1 MYRMKR
7 KVLAVIV
14 VAVLALLGTVSFA
27 QKIDVYSRP
36 LRTEPSRDYQ
46 ALHYRIAL
54 DLDVAK
60 KAFTGENTVTMTPF
74 REGLTSI
81 ALDAET
87 FTVTAVRLADGTP
100 LAFRQAEGRLN
111 VEFPRP
117 CGIGDKVTFTV
128 FYHAEGLA
136 DTQGRKKGINF
147 VDATQANP
155 ALIVARSFPNGARH
169 WFPCYDHPNGKV
181 TQEILATVP
190 REYRALSNGR
200 LVGVSE
206 NPERGTKTYHWSQD
220 KPHSTYLSALI
231 AGPYV
236 VTENS
241 LGPLPINYWYYK
253 KDRKDA
259 LISFQ
264 RTPEII
270 AFLSKTYGYEFPW
283 DKYDQ
288 IIVPGGGGTETTSAT
303 MLTQSIVHDLKA
315 EKDFSVHRWLIT
327 HEAAHQWWG
336 DLVTCRDWGHTW
348 INESFGTYSEVQYA
362 EFEAGRDE
370 AAVDLL
376 GKKNRYIQEAHARY
390 MRPIVFHRWE
400 EPGQNFDRHTY
411 QKGAAVLHM
420 MRWILGEKPFLNMLS
435 HFLHKHAYQ
444 PADTNDVL
452 TAIKEATG
460 QNLDWFF
467 DEWLLRPGHPVFDVR
482 ADWSE
487 KTKKLTWRIVQTQD
501 TTDGVPI
508 FKTPVVLSA
517 VTPAGRRSEKVWIT
531 DRDSVFTFDC
541 AQKPLMVRF
550 DDGDF
555 LLKEWSFERP
565 VDELIY
571 QLSQDDVL
579 GRMWAAGQLGRHA
592 DDPRVAPAL
601 LQSARSDPFW
611 AVRRD
616 VLYILGGFEGSID
629 MDERTNIPWTRLNE
643 GFKPGKFLTGGL
655 AGFLRERTGDANPK
669 VRAAAFWAIGNLKDP
684 TLIPFLTKKFAEDD
698 SYGAQAAALVAIGKT
713 GDRSAVPF
721 LRKAA
726 GMESPSGIMNRA
738 AEWALGELK

>member
-1 MYRMKR
+1 MKR
-7 KVLAVIV
+7 KVLAVILG
-14 VAVLALLGTVSFA
+14 AVLALLGTVSFA

-60 KAFTGENTVTMTPF
+60 KAFTGENTITMTPF
-74 REGLTSI
+74 REGLTSL

-87 FTVTAVRLADGTP
+87 FAVTAVRLADGTP
-100 LAFRQAEGRLN
+100 LSFRQAEGRLTI
-111 VEFPRP
+111 EFPRSY
-117 CGIGDKVTFTV
+117 GIGDKVTFTV
-128 FYHAEGLA
+128 SYHAEGLA
-136 DTQGRKKGINF
+136 DPQGRKKGINF
-147 VDATQANP
+147 VDEAPANP
-155 ALIVARSFPNGARH
+155 ALIVARSFPDGARH

-190 REYRALSNGR
+190 REYRVLSNGR

-206 NPERGTKTYHWSQD
+206 NAERGTKTFHWSQD
-220 KPHSTYLSALI
+220 KPHATYLSALI
-231 AGPYV
+231 AGPYL

-241 LGPLPINYWYYK
+241 LGPLPISYWYYE

-270 AFLSKTYGYEFPW
+270 AFLNKTYGYDFPW

-288 IIVPGGGGTETTSAT
+288 VIVPGGGGTETTSAT
-303 MLTQSIVHDLKA
+303 MLTQSIIHDLKG

-376 GKKNRYIQEAHARY
+376 GKKNRYLQEANTRY

-411 QKGAAVLHM
+411 QKGAAVVHM
-420 MRWILGEKPFLNMLS
+420 MRWILGEKPFLKTLS
-435 HFLHKHAYQ
+435 HFLHKHAFQ

-467 DEWLLRPGHPVFDVR
+467 DEWLLRPGHPIFDVR
-482 ADWSE
+482 ADWSKE
-487 KTKKLTWRIVQTQD
+487 TKKLTWRIVQTQD
-501 TTDGVPI
+501 TASGVPV

-517 VTPAGRRSEKVWIT
+517 VTPAGRRLERVWIT
-531 DRDSVFTFDC
+531 GRDSVFTFDC

-550 DDGDF
+550 DEGDC

-565 VDELIY
+565 VEELLY
-571 QLSQDDVL
+571 QLAHDDAL

-601 LQSARSDPFW
+601 LRSARSDPFW

-616 VLYILGGFEGSID
+616 VLYILGGFGGPID

-643 GFKPGKFLTGGL
+643 GFKPGKFLTGGI
-655 AGFLRERTGDANPK
+655 AGFFKERTGDADPK

-684 TLIPFLTKKFAEDD
+684 ALVPFLTQKFAGDD

-726 GMESPSGIMNRA
+726 SMESPSDIMKRA
-738 AEWALGELK
+738 AEWALKELK

>member
-1 MYRMKR
+1 MRCLKQ
-7 KVLAVIV
+7 KAITVILGAFLV
-14 VAVLALLGTVSFA
+14 SLGTVSFA

-36 LRTEPSRDYQ
+36 LRTEPSRDYK

-54 DLDVAK
+54 DLDVSK
-60 KAFTGENTVTMTPF
+60 KAFTGDNTVTITPF

-81 ALDAET
+81 ALHAET

-100 LAFRQAEGRLN
+100 LAFRQAEGCLN
-111 VEFPRP
+111 IEFPRP
-117 CGIGDKVTFTV
+117 CSIGDEVTFTV
-128 FYHAEGLA
+128 FYHAEGLE
-136 DTQGRKKGINF
+136 DTQRRKKGINF
-147 VDATQANP
+147 VDASPANP
-155 ALIVARSFPNGARH
+155 ALIVARSFPDGARH

-181 TQEILATVP
+181 THEVLATVP
-190 REYRALSNGR
+190 REYRVLSNGR
-200 LVGVSE
+200 LVSVSD

-236 VTENS
+236 VSENS
-241 LGPLPINYWYYK
+241 LGPLPINYWYYE

-264 RTPEII
+264 RTPEIL
-270 AFLSKTYGYEFPW
+270 AFLGKTYGYDFPW

-303 MLTQSIVHDLKA
+303 MLTQSIMHDLKG

-362 EFEAGRDE
+362 EFESGRDE

-376 GKKNRYIQEAHARY
+376 GKKNRYIEEAHSRY

-411 QKGAAVLHM
+411 QKGAAVVHM

-435 HFLHKHAYQ
+435 HFLHKHAFQ
-444 PADTNDVL
+444 PADTHDVL

-467 DEWLLRPGHPVFDVR
+467 DQWLLRPGHPIFDIR
-482 ADWSE
+482 AEWSE
-487 KTKKLTWRIVQTQD
+487 ETKKLTWRVLQTQD
-501 TTDGVPI
+501 TTAGVPI

-517 VTPAGRRSEKVWIT
+517 VTPTGRRSEKVWIT
-531 DRDSVFTFDC
+531 DRDTVFTFDC

-550 DDGDF
+550 DDGDY

-565 VDELIY
+565 VDELLY
-571 QLSQDDVL
+571 QLSHDDVL
-579 GRMWAAGQLGRHA
+579 GRMWAAGQLGRHP
-592 DDPRVAPAL
+592 DDERVAPAL

-629 MDERTNIPWTRLNE
+629 MDERTNIPWSRLNE
-643 GFKPGKFLTGGL
+643 GFKSGKFLNGEL
-655 AGFLRERTGDANPK
+655 AGFLKERTDDANPK
-669 VRAAAFWAIGNLKDP
+669 VRAAAFWALGNLKDP
-684 TLIPFLTKKFAEDD
+684 ALVPFLTRKFAKDD

-713 GDRSAVPF
+713 GDRSAVAF
-721 LRKAA
+721 LQKAA
-726 GMESPSGIMNRA
+726 GMESPSGIIKRA
-738 AEWALGELK
+738 AEWALAELK

>member
-1 MYRMKR
+1 MRRMKR
-7 KVLAVIV
+7 KVLAVILG
-14 VAVLALLGTVSFA
+14 AVLALLGTVSFA
-27 QKIDVYSRP
+27 Q
-36 LRTEPSRDYQ
+36 
-46 ALHYRIAL
+46 
-54 DLDVAK
+54 
-60 KAFTGENTVTMTPF
+60 
-74 REGLTSI
+74 
-81 ALDAET
+81 
-87 FTVTAVRLADGTP
+87 
-100 LAFRQAEGRLN
+100 
-111 VEFPRP
+111 
-117 CGIGDKVTFTV
+117 
-128 FYHAEGLA
+128 
-136 DTQGRKKGINF
+136 
-147 VDATQANP
+147 
-155 ALIVARSFPNGARH
+155 
-169 WFPCYDHPNGKV
+169 
-181 TQEILATVP
+181 EILATVP
-190 REYRALSNGR
+190 REYRVLSNGR

-206 NPERGTKTYHWSQD
+206 NAERGTKTFHWSQD
-220 KPHSTYLSALI
+220 KPHATYLSALI
-231 AGPYV
+231 AGPYL

-241 LGPLPINYWYYK
+241 LGPLPISYWYYE

-270 AFLSKTYGYEFPW
+270 AFLNKTYGYDFPW

-288 IIVPGGGGTETTSAT
+288 VIVPGGGGTETTSAT
-303 MLTQSIVHDLKA
+303 MLTQSIIHDLKG

-376 GKKNRYIQEAHARY
+376 GKKNRYLQEAYTRY

-411 QKGAAVLHM
+411 QKGAAVVHM
-420 MRWILGEKPFLNMLS
+420 MRWILGEKPFLKTLS
-435 HFLHKHAYQ
+435 HFLHKHAFQ
-444 PADTNDVL
+444 PVDTNDAL

-467 DEWLLRPGHPVFDVR
+467 DEWLLRPGHPIFDVR

-487 KTKKLTWRIVQTQD
+487 ETKKLTWRIVQTQD
-501 TTDGVPI
+501 TASGVPV

-517 VTPAGRRSEKVWIT
+517 VTPAGRRLERVWIT
-531 DRDSVFTFDC
+531 GRDSVFTFDC

-550 DDGDF
+550 DEGDY

-565 VDELIY
+565 VEELLY
-571 QLSQDDVL
+571 QLAHDDAL

-601 LQSARSDPFW
+601 LRSARSDPFW

-616 VLYILGGFEGSID
+616 VLYILGGFGGPID

-643 GFKPGKFLTGGL
+643 GFKPGKFLTGGIAL
-655 AGFLRERTGDANPK
+655 GHHEEGGRMGPPGIEMKSGPLISMP
-669 VRAAAFWAIGNLKDP
+669 RAACPSAKATIISTWVWGRIMKSEWTSRPWLSPATMPMVLSVSRPKSEDP
-684 TLIPFLTKKFAEDD
+684 GGPRPNQRMRALTRSSSCRAWRTRASD
-698 SYGAQAAALVAIGKT
+698 S
-713 GDRSAVPF
+713 P
-721 LRKAA
+721 
-726 GMESPSGIMNRA
+726 
-738 AEWALGELK
+738 LGSSKYLSR

>member
-1 MYRMKR
+1 M
-7 KVLAVIV
+7 
-14 VAVLALLGTVSFA
+14 S
-27 QKIDVYSRP
+27 
-36 LRTEPSRDYQ
+36 
-46 ALHYRIAL
+46 
-54 DLDVAK
+54 
-60 KAFTGENTVTMTPF
+60 
-74 REGLTSI
+74 
-81 ALDAET
+81 
-87 FTVTAVRLADGTP
+87 
-100 LAFRQAEGRLN
+100 
-111 VEFPRP
+111 
-117 CGIGDKVTFTV
+117 
-128 FYHAEGLA
+128 
-136 DTQGRKKGINF
+136 
-147 VDATQANP
+147 
-155 ALIVARSFPNGARH
+155 
-169 WFPCYDHPNGKV
+169 
-181 TQEILATVP
+181 
-190 REYRALSNGR
+190 
-200 LVGVSE
+200 
-206 NPERGTKTYHWSQD
+206 
-220 KPHSTYLSALI
+220 
-231 AGPYV
+231 
-236 VTENS
+236 ENS
-241 LGPLPINYWYYK
+241 LGLLPINYWYYE

-264 RTPEII
+264 RTPEILS
-270 AFLSKTYGYEFPW
+270 FLGKTYGYDFPW

-303 MLTQSIVHDLKA
+303 MLTQSIIHDLKG

-362 EFEAGRDE
+362 EFESGRDE

-376 GKKNRYIQEAHARY
+376 GKKNRYIEEAHARY
-390 MRPIVFHRWE
+390 VRPIVFHRWE

-411 QKGAAVLHM
+411 QKGAAVVHM

-435 HFLHKHAYQ
+435 HFLHKHAYE

-467 DEWLLRPGHPVFDVR
+467 AEWLFRPGHPVFDVR

-487 KTKKLTWRIVQTQD
+487 KTKKLTWRVVQTQD
-501 TTDGVPI
+501 TTAGVPI

-517 VTPAGRRSEKVWIT
+517 VTPVGRRSEKVWIT
-531 DRDSVFTFDC
+531 DRDTVFTFDC

-550 DDGDF
+550 DDGDY

-565 VDELIY
+565 VDELLY
-571 QLSQDDVL
+571 QLFHDDGL
-579 GRMWAAGQLGRHA
+579 GRMWAAGQLGRHP
-592 DDPRVAPAL
+592 DDARVAPAL

-643 GFKPGKFLTGGL
+643 GFKSGKFLTGGL
-655 AGFLRERTGDANPK
+655 AGFLKERTDDSNPK

-684 TLIPFLTKKFAEDD
+684 ALVPFLTRKFAKDD

-713 GDRSAVPF
+713 GDRSAVAF
-721 LRKAA
+721 LQKAA
-726 GMESPSGIMNRA
+726 GMESPSGIIKRA
-738 AEWALGELK
+738 AEWALAELK